1 MKSKSLLWSDKYNFY
16 RLRYEAYFFSEARHC
31 HISLNLNSEDGCRG
45 IMLAWAIP
53 WIFSIYLTINL
64 AWLNKL
70 LPKEKHPAY
79 GLLPVEKSF
88 ELSWHNGCIWW
99 DFYRTEGQWCADD
112 PWWMHG
118 NIPVVDIV
126 CGKMETEESEEHI
139 EDVVIPMPEG
149 NYEAKARAYT
159 VKWWRPRFSKMQQI
173 RRVSFDYAVG
183 IPVPGKGT
191 TSYNC
196 DDTAMLGGSVPAEAI
211 EEAIGLEVGSILAKR
226 RRYGGR
232 NWEPRDGWPQ
242 DQTEVVELGH
252 GKILVSSGTYE
263 GEAALMF
270 YEAVGKYEIGQ
281 RADLDDP
288 GYQKD
293 PVVAITFREFACVE
307 VCFLQLDETLM
318 ILKGLKDA
326 STEPIDNS
334 DLNALLEEAIDQA
347 HTEE

>member
-1 MKSKSLLWSDKYNFY
+1 MKSKDLLWSDKYNFY
-16 RLRYEAYFFSEARHC
+16 RLRYEAYFFGEARNC

-45 IMLAWAIP
+45 VMFAFAIP

-70 LPKEKHPAY
+70 LPQKNHPTY

-88 ELSWHNGCIWW
+88 ELAWHHGSIWW
-99 DFYRTEGQWCADD
+99 DFYRTEGEWRSTD

-118 NIPVVDIV
+118 SIPVVDII
-126 CGKMETEESEEHI
+126 CGKMQTGEADEHI

-149 NYEAKARAYT
+149 NYEAKARVYIA
-159 VKWWRPRFSKMQQI
+159 KWWRPRFTKTQQI
-173 RRVSFDYAVG
+173 RRVSFDYEVG

-191 TSYNC
+191 ASYNC
-196 DDTAMLGGSVPAEAI
+196 DDTSMLGGNVAAETI
-211 EEAIGLEVGSILAKR
+211 EEAIGLEVGSILARR

-263 GEAALMF
+263 GEAALLF
-270 YEAVGKYEIGQ
+270 YDADTTYKIGA
-281 RADLDDP
+281 RVAPSDP
-288 GYQKD
+288 NYNKD
-293 PVVAITFREFACVE
+293 PRVAVTFKDFAGIE
-307 VCFLQLDETLM
+307 VCFLHLNDTLEILRDLEIAKQEKDPSDADAGMLENVADE
-318 ILKGLKDA
+318 
-326 STEPIDNS
+326 
-334 DLNALLEEAIDQA
+334 
-347 HTEE
+347 